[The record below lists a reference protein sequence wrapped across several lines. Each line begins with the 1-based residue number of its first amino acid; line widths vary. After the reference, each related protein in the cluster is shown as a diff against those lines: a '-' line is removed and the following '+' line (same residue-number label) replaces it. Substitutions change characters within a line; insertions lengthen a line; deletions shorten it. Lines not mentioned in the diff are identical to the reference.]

1 MNAID
6 NVEMIKK
13 IKKLI
18 ETLNHASDAY
28 YNSTPI
34 MDDKEWDSLYC
45 ELQNLESESGVIY
58 PDSPTQN
65 VGYKIIDSI
74 KKVKLDIP
82 MLSLDKCHTKE
93 ELMEFANDKDC
104 ILSLKCDG
112 LSTRLH
118 YMNGKL
124 VGANTRGNGTEGGDV
139 LHNVKTIK
147 NIPNTIPYQGE
158 LIIDGETIIDWNAFN
173 EINNNLPEGQEKY
186 KHPRNLVSGS
196 LNLLDSKIASKRN
209 MRFIAWRVIKPSYKS
224 NTILESFIKIKK
236 LGFEVVPCFSYCN
249 RADRQYLGEM
259 LEKLKEEA
267 YRLGIPFDGIVMAYN
282 NIEYGMSLGRTT
294 KFFRHSIAYKFE
306 DQEFKT
312 VLKDI
317 EWSMGKTGQLT
328 PVAIFEPVEIDG
340 TMVERASLHN
350 VSVMY
355 ETMNGGAYV
364 GETVYVAKKNQ
375 IIPQIVKSEITTPC
389 NAKHIP
395 IPENCPICGEKTQI
409 VKENNS
415 KILICTNEN
424 CKGKLLGK
432 LVHAVSKNALNIDGL
447 SEATIEKFISN
458 GWLDGIYSIYNLK
471 NYYSKLVIMPG
482 FGMKSVN
489 KLLQSI
495 ENSKHTAL
503 DRFIYAHSIP
513 LIGHTASKIIAK
525 DCNGD
530 YNLFITKLE
539 MFRDTAF
546 THIDGFGSEMGNKL
560 YTWFMENGHTMCK
573 NAKLFIFEQNNDVT
587 QVSNKL
593 DGKVF
598 CITGSVN
605 IYKNRDE
612 LKRALENV
620 GAKVTA
626 SVTSKTNYLVNNDI
640 NSNSSKNKKA
650 KELCIEIITEETVKN
665 MIDK

>member
-13 IKKLI
+13 IKELI

-34 MDDKEWDSLYC
+34 MEDKEWDLLYS
-45 ELQNLESESGVIY
+45 ELQNLESESGIVY

-147 NIPNTIPYQGE
+147 NIPSTIPYQGE

-209 MRFIAWRVIKPSYKS
+209 MRFIAWRVIKPSHKS

-267 YRLGIPFDGIVMAYN
+267 DRLGIPFDGIVMAYN
-282 NIEYGMSLGRTT
+282 DIEYGMSLGRTT

-350 VSVMY
+350 VSILTSLDLQIGDIILVCK
-355 ETMNGGAYV
+355 A
-364 GETVYVAKKNQ
+364 NQ
-375 IIPQIVKSEITTPC
+375 IIPM
-389 NAKHIP
+389 
-395 IPENCPICGEKTQI
+395 
-409 VKENNS
+409 VKENLSAKHREPTYINLPGYCPVCGQPTMI
-415 KILICTNEN
+415 KRDNNTEVLYCTNEN
-424 CKGKLLGK
+424 CKGKILGK

-447 SEATIEKFISN
+447 SEATIEKFIGN
-458 GWLDGIYSIYNLK
+458 GLLDSIYSIYDLK

-489 KLLQSI
+489 RLLQSI
-495 ENSKHTAL
+495 ENSKHTTL

-513 LIGHTASKIIAK
+513 LIGHTASKLIAK

-546 THIDGFGSEMGNKL
+546 THIDGIGSEMGNKL
-560 YTWFMENGHTMCK
+560 YTWFMENGHIMCR
-573 NAKLFIFEQNNDVT
+573 NAKIFTFEHDNNIT

-620 GAKVTA
+620 GAKVTG

-650 KELCIEIITEETVKN
+650 KELGVEIITEETVKN
-665 MIDK
+665 MIDN